1 MTKQYD
7 YASFYP
13 GQPFPYEQ
21 AETPSDYL
29 ETALAAERYIA
40 SRQLEDA
47 DGVYWQEDG
56 QSAYDISLFK
66 GASGIA
72 FFYLELHKATGEQR
86 FADIAR
92 SAVLRI
98 SRFWRNA
105 ADKPVILFPGDIRF
119 GLQLGVPGEGSILA
133 LAYKAFKEPEIER
146 ALRDIVAFLAENA
159 KRDDEGGAYWN
170 DNGLPISDGG
180 AVLFLARFLEISD
193 DADAKK
199 LAVDAG
205 EHILRSGREVG
216 AGLSFDKSEPPAGDF
231 GPNLETGT
239 AGVAFVL
246 EHVYRLTGDKKY
258 LEAAEKA
265 VTYLK
270 TLLVPQEKGHLL
282 PVRIEHDEP
291 ISKAT
296 RTSTPRWATMIQT
309 MASCRATTPNRSAIW
324 ANAAAR
330 SAPDASTIRL
340 PRIPGTTRTST

>member
-1 MTKQYD
+1 M
-7 YASFYP
+7 
-13 GQPFPYEQ
+13 
-21 AETPSDYL
+21 
-29 ETALAAERYIA
+29 
-40 SRQLEDA
+40 
-47 DGVYWQEDG
+47 
-56 QSAYDISLFK
+56 
-66 GASGIA
+66 
-72 FFYLELHKATGEQR
+72 
-86 FADIAR
+86 
-92 SAVLRI
+92 LRI

-133 LAYKAFKEPEIER
+133 LAYKAFKEPGIER

>member
-40 SRQLEDA
+40 SKQLEDD

-105 ADKPVILFPGDIRF
+105 ADKPVILFPGA
-119 GLQLGVPGEGSILA
+119 SA
-133 LAYKAFKEPEIER
+133 CSSAFRER
-146 ALRDIVAFLAENA
+146 AASSHWPTRPSRNRKSSE
-159 KRDDEGGAYWN
+159 
-170 DNGLPISDGG
+170 
-180 AVLFLARFLEISD
+180 
-193 DADAKK
+193 
-199 LAVDAG
+199 
-205 EHILRSGREVG
+205 RSGTSSRSLPKTRSATMKAER
-216 AGLSFDKSEPPAGDF
+216 
-231 GPNLETGT
+231 TGT
-239 AGVAFVL
+239 TTAC
-246 EHVYRLTGDKKY
+246 
-258 LEAAEKA
+258 
-265 VTYLK
+265 
-270 TLLVPQEKGHLL
+270 P
-282 PVRIEHDEP
+282 
-291 ISKAT
+291 S
-296 RTSTPRWATMIQT
+296 QT
-309 MASCRATTPNRSAIW
+309 
-324 ANAAAR
+324 AAR
-330 SAPDASTIRL
+330 CSSWHVSSEYLTMR
-340 PRIPGTTRTST
+340 TRKNWQ